1 MSGRS
6 SEFDNR
12 HTEPKHPAETCGM
25 FYFRSRKKPNGQKHA
40 IYENEAQNF
49 RLVFFH
55 LQVCYNLTM
64 TTPLQNEQTTPPPQL
79 TPEQLAEIREQER
92 KQKQIMVGIIAVIVL
107 LVALLGVAIYFLLQP
122 ETPTDKIRD
131 VFIIVV
137 ALETL
142 VIGVALIVL
151 VVQLASLINL
161 LQNEVRPILQATS
174 ETVNTLRGTA
184 EFLGENVVEPV
195 IKLNGYLAGLK
206 RMLELLGIK
215 PK

>member
-1 MSGRS
+1 M
-6 SEFDNR
+6 
-12 HTEPKHPAETCGM
+12 A
-25 FYFRSRKKPNGQKHA
+25 
-40 IYENEAQNF
+40 
-49 RLVFFH
+49 
-55 LQVCYNLTM
+55 
-64 TTPLQNEQTTPPPQL
+64 TPYPTDSAPQTPPPL
-79 TPEQLAEIREQER
+79 TAEQLVALREQER
-92 KQKQIMVGIIAVIVL
+92 KQKQMMAGIIAIIVL

-122 ETPTDKIRD
+122 TTPTDKIRD

-174 ETVNTLRGTA
+174 ETVNNLRGTA

-206 RMLELLGIK
+206 RMLELLGVK

>member
-1 MSGRS
+1 M
-6 SEFDNR
+6 
-12 HTEPKHPAETCGM
+12 TAE
-25 FYFRSRKKPNGQKHA
+25 
-40 IYENEAQNF
+40 
-49 RLVFFH
+49 
-55 LQVCYNLTM
+55 
-64 TTPLQNEQTTPPPQL
+64 QNEQQSPPQL
-79 TPEQLAEIREQER
+79 TPEQLAELREQER
-92 KQKQIMVGIIAVIVL
+92 KQKQMMAGIIAVIVL

-131 VFIIVV
+131 IFIIVV

-161 LQNEVRPILQATS
+161 LQNEVRPILNATN
-174 ETVNTLRGTA
+174 ETVNSLRGTA

-206 RMLELLGIK
+206 RMLELLGVK
-215 PK
+215 QK